1 MKHHVDQKIRT
12 AALLMALLLVP
23 AVSLRAFVPMRWL
36 PAGARG
42 AWSAAHFPLTFY
54 LNNATANGTSNLASG
69 SDPVSAVRAA
79 LASWQS
85 IPTAVIRF
93 ADLKTTTIASADQD
107 DGINLI
113 TMADTDV
120 NRQIVGGALGAV
132 ALTRIS
138 FNATTGEIT
147 DSDVILNPSYRF
159 STTLAP
165 QTYDLQAIV
174 THEIGHALGCDHSPA
189 QNDTMYAVMAPGEFF
204 KRYLGAD
211 AIAFA
216 TTTYPDSSRTA
227 SLGVISGRITLAGRG
242 VFGASVTAVNL
253 DRNLV
258 YASLSDSDGSYA
270 LNGMAVGHYAL
281 YAEPLDGPMTPD
293 QLMVQGTG
301 AYYSGL
307 NASFRTTFSDMQKLG
322 VEGSPAKLTVNIPVP
337 SGAPTLNIDKL
348 GKGDPTTPTF
358 VGYLSNRAVTVAP
371 GETFSLWIAGAN
383 SWKVASFGDIGVL
396 GTGITLDPAGGIKIL
411 PDLSGAAVGI
421 SVLAHVA
428 PDATAGGRTIT
439 LKVGDQQV
447 ASTGGIVVAPRT
459 PPSAMLYFPYLRAST
474 AIYTGIALANPTQ
487 SASAMA
493 RIYARD
499 LSGALLWSDGAIV
512 PADLTLPPGG
522 QVAQLERQIFNLP
535 PSADLSGSMTVES
548 DNAGLLGFT
557 LTGDFAGTVLD
568 GAAAFTQGYQH
579 LYFADV
585 LQDQNTVTEIHLM
598 NIGDVSAAV
607 DLKLISAD
615 PNIVIGPIR
624 QVISPGGKIGAAVS
638 SLFGYSGMLHS
649 AYVTASA
656 QNAVMAGFGL
666 VKQPNATFGLNALPA
681 ESAGTV
687 LYSPQ
692 LAVGD
697 YGLHYE
703 TRLNLINVGA
713 AKTTVTADVLD
724 ERGSPLASS
733 LKFVDLAA
741 GGQVSMDMGTA
752 FGLQQGQGYLRVSSS
767 AGGTLMGN
775 VMFGDADPTRGVLN
789 FGAALPL
796 FLTGSQNFIFAH
808 LAQADGYFTGV
819 AFLAPNGAKG
829 TVEVLASD
837 GTSMGIARLDLAAG
851 QRTAS
856 LLSGLLPNTAG
867 QMGGYVR
874 VLSDRPL
881 IGFELFGSVNG
892 QMLAAVPPQRPP
904 D

>member
-1 MKHHVDQKIRT
+1 MKWPNDGSIRA
-12 AALLMALLLVP
+12 AALLTTILLVP
-23 AVSLRAFVPMRWL
+23 ALSLHAFVPMRWGA
-36 PAGARG
+36 AGVRG
-42 AWSAAHFPLTFY
+42 AWSAAHFPLAFY
-54 LNNATANGTSNLASG
+54 LNDATAKGTPNLASG
-69 SDPVSAVRAA
+69 SDPLSAVRAA

-93 ADLKTTTIASADQD
+93 ADLKTTTVDSGQE

-113 TMADTDV
+113 TMADTAA

-132 ALTRIS
+132 ALTRIT
-138 FNATTGEIT
+138 FNANTGEIT

-189 QNDTMYAVMAPGEFF
+189 QNDTMFAVMVPGEFF
-204 KRYLGAD
+204 QRYLGAD
-211 AIAFA
+211 AVAFA
-216 TTTYPDSSRTA
+216 TMTYPDSSRTA
-227 SLGVISGRITLAGRG
+227 SLGVISGRISSAGKG

-258 YASLSDSDGSYA
+258 YASLSDSDGSFA
-270 LNGMAVGHYAL
+270 LNGMAAGHYQL

-293 QLMVQGTG
+293 QLMVQGSN
-301 AYYSGL
+301 AYYRGL
-307 NASFRTTFSDMQKLG
+307 SASFRTTFSGVRTLG
-322 VEGSPAKLTVNIPVP
+322 IDGSPAKLTVNIPVP
-337 SGAPTLNIDKL
+337 SGAPTLNIDQL
-348 GKGDPTTPTF
+348 GKGDPITG
-358 VGYLSNRAVTVAP
+358 VGYLSDDAATVAP
-371 GETFSLWIAGAN
+371 GETFGLWIAGAN
-383 SWKVASFGDIGVL
+383 SWKVAAFGDIGIL

-411 PDLSGAAVGI
+411 QGVSGAAVGI

-459 PPSAMLYFPYLRAST
+459 LPSAMLYFPYLRAS
-474 AIYTGIALANPTQ
+474 ASIYTGIALANPTQ

-499 LSGALLWSDGAIV
+499 VSGALVWSDGAII

-522 QVAQLERQIFNLP
+522 QVAQLERQVFNLP
-535 PSADLSGSMTVES
+535 PSADLTGSMTVES

-557 LTGDFAGTVLD
+557 LTGDFSGTVLD
-568 GAAAFTQGYQH
+568 GGVPFTQGYQQ

-607 DLKLISAD
+607 DFMLISAD
-615 PNIVIGPIR
+615 PNLVIGPIR
-624 QVISPGGKIGAAVS
+624 RVISPGGKIGEAVS
-638 SLFGYSGMLHS
+638 SLFGYSGKLHS
-649 AYVTASA
+649 AYVSASA

-666 VKQPNATFGLNALPA
+666 VKQPGATFGLNALPA

-703 TRLNLINVGA
+703 TRLNLINVGV
-713 AKTTVTADVLD
+713 AKTTVTVDVLD
-724 ERGSPLASS
+724 ERGTHLAPS
-733 LKFVDLAA
+733 LKFVDLPA
-741 GGQVSMDMGTA
+741 GGQVSMDVGTA

-796 FLTGSQNFIFAH
+796 FSTGSQNFIFAH

-819 AFLAPNGAKG
+819 AFLAPNGANAK
-829 TVEVLASD
+829 VEALASD
-837 GTSMGIARLDLAAG
+837 GTSMGIAWLDLRAG
-851 QRTAS
+851 ERTAS

-874 VLSDRPL
+874 VISDRPL

>member
-1 MKHHVDQKIRT
+1 MKRPVDRRIGT
-12 AALLMALLLVP
+12 AALLIAILLVP
-23 AVSLRAFVPMRWL
+23 AISLRAFVPMRWVV
-36 PAGARG
+36 PGRPS
-42 AWSAAHFPLTFY
+42 AWSAAHFPLAFY
-54 LNNATANGTSNLASG
+54 LNDTTANGTPNLASG

-85 IPTAVIRF
+85 IPTALIRF
-93 ADLKTTTIASADQD
+93 ADLKTTAVDSGQE

-113 TMADTDV
+113 TMADTTA
-120 NRQIVGGALGAV
+120 NRQILGGALGAV

-138 FNATTGEIT
+138 FNAGTGEIT
-147 DSDVILNPSYRF
+147 ESDVILNPSCRF

-189 QNDTMYAVMAPGEFF
+189 QNDTMFAVMAPGEFF

-211 AIAFA
+211 AVAFA
-216 TTTYPDSSRTA
+216 TMTYPDSSRTA
-227 SLGVISGRITLAGRG
+227 SLGVISGRITSAGKG

-258 YASLSDSDGSYA
+258 YASLSDSDGSFA
-270 LNGMAVGHYAL
+270 LSGMAVGHYAL

-293 QLMVQGTG
+293 QLMVQGSG

-307 NASFRTTFSDMQKLG
+307 NASFRTTFSDVQKLG
-322 VEGSPAKLTVNIPVP
+322 IDGSPANLTVNIPVP
-337 SGAPTLNIDKL
+337 SGAPTLNIDQL
-348 GKGDPTTPTF
+348 GKGDPVTG

-383 SWKVASFGDIGVL
+383 SWKVAAFGDIGIL

-411 PDLSGAAVGI
+411 PGGVGI

-459 PPSAMLYFPYLRAST
+459 LPSAMLYFPYLRASA

-493 RIYARD
+493 RVYARD
-499 LSGALLWSDGAIV
+499 LSGALLWGDGAII

-522 QVAQLERQIFNLP
+522 QVAQLERQVFNLL

-557 LTGDFAGTVLD
+557 LTGDFSGTVLD
-568 GAAAFTQGYQH
+568 GAVPFTQGYQQ

-607 DLKLISAD
+607 DFMLISAD
-615 PNIVIGPIR
+615 PKLVIGPVR
-624 QVISPGGKIGAAVS
+624 QVISPGGKIGEAVS
-638 SLFGYSGMLHS
+638 SLFGYSGKLHS
-649 AYVTASA
+649 AYVTATA

-666 VKQPNATFGLNALPA
+666 VKQPGATFGLNALPA
-681 ESAGTV
+681 ESAATL

-713 AKTTVTADVLD
+713 SKTTVTADALD
-724 ERGSPLASS
+724 EHGSPLAPS
-733 LKFVDLAA
+733 LKFVDLPA
-741 GGQVSMDMGTA
+741 GGQVSMDVGTA

-767 AGGTLMGN
+767 AGGMLMGN
-775 VMFGDADPTRGVLN
+775 VVFGDADPTRGALN

-796 FLTGSQNFIFAH
+796 FSTGSQDFVFAH

-819 AFLAPNGAKG
+819 AFLNPNPNEAKA
-829 TVEVLASD
+829 TVEVLASN
-837 GTSMGIARLDLAAG
+837 GASIGIASLDLASG

-867 QMGGYVR
+867 QIGGYVR
-874 VLSDRPL
+874 IISDRPL

-892 QMLAAVPPQRPP
+892 QMLATVPPQRLP